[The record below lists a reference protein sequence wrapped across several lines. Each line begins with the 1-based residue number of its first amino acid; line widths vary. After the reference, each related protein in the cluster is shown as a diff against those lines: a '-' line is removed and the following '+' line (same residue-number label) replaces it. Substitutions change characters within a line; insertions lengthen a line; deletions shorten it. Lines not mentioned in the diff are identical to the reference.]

1 MVIDAWIQHP
11 TPLLLRQPFLDSL
24 KRWLGQSEM
33 PDLPLEFTVEALRSA
48 GVSKGLLSAWVG
60 PAGPLIPNEAVLE
73 ITRQYPDVFVGMA
86 AVDLRR
92 PVDAVKELRTY
103 VQKYGFKGLRII
115 QWLWELPPTHPLFYP
130 LFATCVELDVP
141 VCLQVGMTGPLQSS
155 ECGRPLHIE
164 RVALDFPELRIVCG
178 HIGAPWQAEMIAF
191 ATKFPNVYIDTSA
204 YKPKR
209 YPPELVSY
217 MKGHGKRKVL
227 FGSNYPMLMPGA
239 CLEEVAL
246 LGLDEATTARFLYQN
261 AQEVF
266 RL

>member
-11 TPLLLRQPFLDSL
+11 SPLLLKQPFLDSL
-24 KRWLGQSEM
+24 KRWLGQSE
-33 PDLPLEFTVEALRSA
+33 LPELPVEFTVEALRSA
-48 GVSKGLLSAWVG
+48 GINKALLSAWVG
-60 PAGPLIPNEAVLE
+60 PSGPLIHNEEVLA
-73 ITRQYPDVFVGMA
+73 IVRQYPDLFVGMA
-86 AVDLRR
+86 SVDLRK

-130 LFATCVELDVP
+130 LYTACVELDVP
-141 VCLQVGMTGPLQSS
+141 VCLQVGLTGPLQSS

-178 HIGAPWQAEMIAF
+178 HIGAPWQNEMIAF
-191 ATKFPNVYIDTSA
+191 ATKFSNVYIDTSA

-209 YPPELVSY
+209 YPPELVAY

-227 FGSNYPMLMPGA
+227 FGSNYPMLMPGV
-239 CLEEVAL
+239 CLDELPL
-246 LGLDEATTARFLYQN
+246 LGLDEATTSRFLYQN